1 MSITNLSRLNNSD
14 LVERFRA
21 LAIEKSKVL
30 LDSNTAAAN
39 RIYDRMEEIDQE
51 LRRRGSDARKALL
64 VLLDDRDRRVRFE
77 AAQKSLAVAPQKAL
91 ETIKQIA
98 ASHFMPLAGEAGM
111 ALEFLADG
119 IFKPD

>member
-1 MSITNLSRLNNSD
+1 MSRTNLSQMSNGE

-30 LDSNTAAAN
+30 LDSDTAAAN
-39 RIYDRMEEIDQE
+39 RIYDRMEAIDQE
-51 LRRRGSDARKALL
+51 LRRRGPEARKALL
-64 VLLDDRDRRVRFE
+64 VLLDDRDCRVRFE
-77 AAQKSLAVAPQKAL
+77 AAQQSLAVAPQKAL

-98 ASHFMPLAGEAGM
+98 ASHFLPLAGEAGM
-111 ALEFLADG
+111 ALEFLAEG